1 MQTRRARYLLQPGES
16 LTLPERTIPQ
26 VLRIGLA
33 RDILGLPD
41 DRLITSPAVSFP
53 LPAYADGA
61 PLRGTPGVR
70 PDALRYPFMWLPE
83 PLRERLEIDTGSE
96 RGIILESDDAW
107 ALRVAFEMWGT
118 GLYDVDSAG
127 WLDVLALYDLD
138 ADDPAVQQRITA
150 WWAGAD
156 DEDLDAIDISGVFV
170 PEGEEDADW
179 ASIASLAL
187 VESFGKASVALSAVD
202 TVALCEL
209 VEGGD
214 LSPLGTTDPARAVS
228 SLVRIARTRF
238 TSEPEVSALLTHL
251 QRQADRPGADGV
263 RLVDEIL
270 PQLSE
275 IAQGLWT
282 VYEPVFVEVSNSF
295 TPENIQGE
303 GQQDGR

>member
-1 MQTRRARYLLQPGES
+1 MHTRRARYLLQPGES

-41 DRLITSPAVSFP
+41 ERLITSPAVSFP
-53 LPAYADGA
+53 LPAYTDGA
-61 PLRGTPGVR
+61 PLRGTVEVR

-83 PLRERLEIDTGSE
+83 PLRERLEIDPGN
-96 RGIILESDDAW
+96 GADIVVESDDAW
-107 ALRVAFEMWGT
+107 ALRVAFEMWGS
-118 GLYDVDSAG
+118 GLYDVETAG
-127 WLDVLALYDLD
+127 WLDILALYDLD
-138 ADDPAVQQRITA
+138 ADDPATQDRIAA

-156 DEDLDAIDISGVFV
+156 DEALDAIDISGVFV
-170 PEGEEDADW
+170 PESSEDADW
-179 ASIASLAL
+179 ASIAALAL

-209 VEGGD
+209 VESGD
-214 LSPLGTTDPARAVS
+214 LGPLGTSDPARAVS
-228 SLVRIARTRF
+228 TLVRVARTRF
-238 TSEPEVSALLTHL
+238 TSEPEISTLLTHL
-251 QRQADRPGADGV
+251 QQQADRPGIDGAL
-263 RLVDEIL
+263 LVDEIV

-295 TPENIQGE
+295 TPENLGTE
-303 GQQDGR
+303 E